1 MGHFSTRCVRRWCAG
16 ALLGCAIPTAMS
28 EEVDAPEVEVTGHY
42 ETGIGT
48 TDAASAGSVTAKRI
62 ETRPLLRPGELIEL
76 VPGMIV
82 TQHSGGGK
90 ANQYFLRGYNLDHG
104 TDFALTLD
112 GMPVN
117 MPTHGH
123 GQGYADINFMIPELI
138 SGVDFRKGPYFSSEG
153 DFSTAGAAHMRYFER
168 LPQTLGLLSVGTDG
182 YGRMVAAASPKA
194 GAGTLLLG
202 FEALTYDGPWVNEE
216 DLRKFNVVMRYSQG
230 DAANGFNVTLMGYD
244 SDWTATDQ
252 IPERAVESGEIDR
265 FGTLDPTDGGE
276 TSRFSLSGNVRHAL
290 GGGQAQLDAY
300 VIRYSLDLW
309 SNFTYALDDPLNGA
323 PNGDQFK
330 QVDRRTVYGM
340 HPRYAWSSKFG
351 SAESTNT
358 AGVQMRYDDI
368 RRVALHSTADRDIV
382 STTREDSV
390 DQLSGGIYFEN
401 ATQWLPWLRSIAGVR
416 ADWYRFDVDSSIEAN
431 SGKETDS
438 IVSPKLG
445 LVFGPWARTEYFIN
459 AGYGF
464 HSNDARGTVI
474 SVDPKTL
481 DPADPVDP
489 LVRTKGAELGVRTE
503 IVPGLQ
509 SSLAL
514 WYLKQDSEL
523 LFVGDAGTTEAS
535 RPSRRVGIE
544 WINYYRPLSWLLIDA
559 ELAFTRA
566 RFSDDDPAGDY
577 IPGAMERMAQVGI
590 TVENLGRWFGSM
602 QLRYLGARPLI
613 EDNSVRSESTTIT
626 NARVGYKLTK
636 NLRVHLDVLNLFGS
650 KDQDIA
656 YFYASCLP
664 SELGSAPCPTA
675 APRDGIEDVHFHPVE
690 PRQFRLTVVGT
701 F

>member
-1 MGHFSTRCVRRWCAG
+1 MIKTRAVIVLMAG
-16 ALLGCAIPTAMS
+16 GVGLSGWLTDASHAD
-28 EEVDAPEVEVTGHY
+28 EVQAPEVEVIGHY
-42 ETGIGT
+42 QTGIGT
-48 TDAASAGSVTAKRI
+48 SDAASEGSVTYKRI
-62 ETRPLLRPGELIEL
+62 ESRPLLRPGELVEL

-104 TDFALTLD
+104 TDFALTVD

-123 GQGYADINFMIPELI
+123 GQGYADINFLIPELI
-138 SGVDFRKGPYFSSEG
+138 SGLDFRKGPYFASEG
-153 DFSTAGAAHMRYFER
+153 DFSTAGAAHIHLFEQ
-168 LPQTLGLLSVGTDG
+168 LPQSLGLLTVGTDG
-182 YGRMVAAASPKA
+182 YGRVVAAASPKA

-202 FEALTYDGPWVNEE
+202 FEALTYDGPWVEEE
-216 DLRKFNVVMRYSQG
+216 DLRKFNGVLRYSQG
-230 DAANGFNVTLMGYD
+230 DVANGFNVTLMGYD

-252 IPERAVESGEIDR
+252 VAERAVESGEIDR
-265 FGTLDPTDGGE
+265 FGTLEPTNGGE
-276 TSRFSLSGNVRHAL
+276 TSRFSLSGNVRRTL
-290 GGGQAQLDAY
+290 GAGQAQFDAY
-300 VIRYSLDLW
+300 VIRYALDLW
-309 SNFTYALDDPLNGA
+309 SNFTYALDDPLDGA

-340 HPRYAWSSKFG
+340 HPRYAWSTKIG
-351 SAESTNT
+351 SAEATNT
-358 AGVQMRYDDI
+358 VGVQVRYDDI
-368 RRVALHSTADRDIV
+368 RRVGLYSTVERDIL

-401 ATQWLPWLRSIAGVR
+401 TTQWLPWLRSIAGVR
-416 ADWYRFDVDSSIEAN
+416 ADWYRFDVDSSIEEN

-445 LVFGPWARTEYFIN
+445 FVFGPWAKTEYFVN

-503 IVPGLQ
+503 IIPGLQ

-535 RPSRRVGIE
+535 RPSRRVGVE
-544 WINYYRPLSWLLIDA
+544 WINYYRPLPWLLIDA

-577 IPGAMERMAQVGI
+577 IPGAMERMAQVGV
-590 TVENLGRWFGSM
+590 TVEDLGRWFGSV
-602 QLRYLGARPLI
+602 QLRYLGSRPLI
-613 EDNSVRSESTTIT
+613 EDDSVRSDSTTIT

-636 NLRVHLDVLNLFGS
+636 NLRVQLDVLNLFGS

-664 SELGSAPCPTA
+664 SELGTAPCPTA

-690 PRQFRLTVVGT
+690 PRQFRLTLVGT

>member
-1 MGHFSTRCVRRWCAG
+1 MIRRRAAV
-16 ALLGCAIPTAMS
+16 ALLGGAGLSGVFADVGHAD
-28 EEVDAPEVEVTGHY
+28 EVHAPEVEVIGHY
-42 ETGIGT
+42 QTAIGT
-48 TDAASAGSVTAKRI
+48 SDAASEGSVTHKRI
-62 ETRPLLRPGELIEL
+62 ESRPLLRPGELVEL

-104 TDFALTLD
+104 TDFALNLD

-123 GQGYADINFMIPELI
+123 GQGYADINFVIPELI
-138 SGVDFRKGPYFSSEG
+138 SGVDFRKGPYFASEG
-153 DFSTAGAAHMRYFER
+153 DFSTAGAAHIHYFEA
-168 LPQTLGLLSVGTDG
+168 LPQSLGLLTVGTDG

-194 GAGTLLLG
+194 GSGHLLLG
-202 FEALTYDGPWVNEE
+202 FEALTYDGPWVNED
-216 DLRKFNVVMRYSQG
+216 DLRKFNGVLRYSQG

-252 IPERAVESGEIDR
+252 IPARAVASGEIDR
-265 FGTLDPTDGGE
+265 FGTVDPTNGGE

-290 GGGQAQLDAY
+290 GNGQAQLDAY

-330 QVDRRTVYGM
+330 QADRRTVYGIQ
-340 HPRYAWSSKFG
+340 PRYAWSTKLG
-351 SAESTNT
+351 GAEATNT
-358 AGVQMRYDDI
+358 VGAQVRYDDI
-368 RRVALHSTADRDIV
+368 RRVGLYSTADRDIQ

-416 ADWYRFDVDSSIEAN
+416 ADWYRFDVDSSIEEN

-445 LVFGPWARTEYFIN
+445 FVFGPWAKTEYFVN

-503 IVPGLQ
+503 IIPGLQ

-544 WINYYRPLSWLLIDA
+544 WINYYRPMPWLLIDA

-566 RFSDDDPAGDY
+566 RFSDDDEAGDY
-577 IPGAMERMAQVGI
+577 IPGAMERMAQIGI
-590 TVENLGRWFGSM
+590 TVEDLGRWFGSV

-613 EDNSVRSESTTIT
+613 EDNSVRSDSTTIT
-626 NARVGYKLTK
+626 NARVGYRLTK
-636 NLRVHLDVLNLFGS
+636 NLRVQLDVLNLFGS

-664 SELGSAPCPTA
+664 SELGTVPCPA
-675 APRDGIEDVHFHPVE
+675 AGPREGIEDVHFHPVE
-690 PRQFRLTVVGT
+690 PRQFRLTLVGT

>member
-1 MGHFSTRCVRRWCAG
+1 MIRRRAAV
-16 ALLGCAIPTAMS
+16 ALLGGAGLSVLLVDVGHAD
-28 EEVDAPEVEVTGHY
+28 EVQAPEVEVIGHY
-42 ETGIGT
+42 QTGIGT
-48 TDAASAGSVTAKRI
+48 SDAASEGSVTHRRI
-62 ETRPLLRPGELIEL
+62 ESRPLLRPGELVEL

-104 TDFALTLD
+104 TDFALSVD

-123 GQGYADINFMIPELI
+123 GQGYADINFVIPELI
-138 SGVDFRKGPYFSSEG
+138 SGVDFRKGPYFASEG
-153 DFSTAGAAHMRYFER
+153 DFSTAGAAHIHYFEE
-168 LPQTLGLLSVGTDG
+168 LPQALGLLTFGTDG

-194 GAGTLLLG
+194 GAGRLLLG
-202 FEALTYDGPWVNEE
+202 FEALAYDGPWVNED
-216 DLRKFNVVMRYSQG
+216 DLRKFNGVLRYSQG
-230 DAANGFNVTLMGYD
+230 DAANGFNVTLMGFD

-252 IPERAVESGEIDR
+252 IPERAVASGEIDR
-265 FGTLDPTDGGE
+265 FGTVDPSNGGE
-276 TSRFSLSGNVRHAL
+276 TSRFSLSGNFRHTL
-290 GGGQAQLDAY
+290 GNGQAQLDAY

-330 QVDRRTVYGM
+330 QADRRTVYGIQ
-340 HPRYAWSSKFG
+340 PRYAWSTKLG
-351 SAESTNT
+351 GAEVTNT
-358 AGVQMRYDDI
+358 VGAQVRYDDI
-368 RRVALHSTADRDIV
+368 RRVGLYSTVDRDTL

-445 LVFGPWARTEYFIN
+445 LVFGPWAKTEYFVN

-481 DPADPVDP
+481 DAADPVDP

-544 WINYYRPLSWLLIDA
+544 WINYYRPLPWLLIDA

-566 RFSDDDPAGDY
+566 RFSDDDEAGDY

-590 TVENLGRWFGSM
+590 TVEDLGRWFGSV

-613 EDNSVRSESTTIT
+613 EDDSVRSDSTTIT

-636 NLRVHLDVLNLFGS
+636 NLRVQLDVLNLFGS

-664 SELGSAPCPTA
+664 SELGTAPCPAA

-690 PRQFRLTVVGT
+690 PRQFRLTLVGT

>member
-1 MGHFSTRCVRRWCAG
+1 MIRRRAAV
-16 ALLGCAIPTAMS
+16 ALLGGAGLSGLFADVGHAD
-28 EEVDAPEVEVTGHY
+28 EVHAPEVEVIGHY
-42 ETGIGT
+42 QTAIGT
-48 TDAASAGSVTAKRI
+48 SDAASEGSVTHKRI
-62 ETRPLLRPGELIEL
+62 ESRPLLRPGELVEL

-104 TDFALTLD
+104 TDFALNLD

-123 GQGYADINFMIPELI
+123 GQGYADINFVIPELI
-138 SGVDFRKGPYFSSEG
+138 SGVDFRKGPYFASEG
-153 DFSTAGAAHMRYFER
+153 DFSTAGAAHIHYFEAM
-168 LPQTLGLLSVGTDG
+168 PQSLGLLTVGSDG
-182 YGRMVAAASPKA
+182 YGRIVAAASPKA
-194 GAGTLLLG
+194 GSGNLLLG
-202 FEALTYDGPWVNEE
+202 FEALTYDGPWVNED
-216 DLRKFNVVMRYSQG
+216 DLRKFNAVLRYSQG

-252 IPERAVESGEIDR
+252 IPVRAVASGEIDR
-265 FGTLDPTDGGE
+265 FGTVDPTNGGE

-290 GGGQAQLDAY
+290 GNGQAQLDAY

-330 QVDRRTVYGM
+330 QVDRRTVYGIQ
-340 HPRYAWSSKFG
+340 PRYAWSTNLG
-351 SAESTNT
+351 GAEATNT
-358 AGVQMRYDDI
+358 VGAQVRYDDI
-368 RRVALHSTADRDIV
+368 RRVGLYSTVDRDIL

-416 ADWYRFDVDSSIEAN
+416 ADWYRFDVNSSIDAN

-445 LVFGPWARTEYFIN
+445 LVFGPWAKTEYFVN

-489 LVRTKGAELGVRTE
+489 LVRTKGAELGVRTS
-503 IVPGLQ
+503 ILPGLQ

-544 WINYYRPLSWLLIDA
+544 WINYYRPLPWLLIDA

-566 RFSDDDPAGDY
+566 RFSDDDEAGDY
-577 IPGAMERMAQVGI
+577 IPGAMERMAQIGI
-590 TVENLGRWFGSM
+590 TVEDLGRWFGSV

-613 EDNSVRSESTTIT
+613 EDNSVRADSTTIT
-626 NARVGYKLTK
+626 NARVGYRLTK
-636 NLRVHLDVLNLFGS
+636 NLRVQLDVLNLFGS

-664 SELGSAPCPTA
+664 SELGTAPCPA
-675 APRDGIEDVHFHPVE
+675 AGPREGIEDVHFHPVE
-690 PRQFRLTVVGT
+690 PRQFRLTLVGT

>member
-1 MGHFSTRCVRRWCAG
+1 MIRRRAAV
-16 ALLGCAIPTAMS
+16 ALLGGAGLSGVFADVGHAD
-28 EEVDAPEVEVTGHY
+28 EVHAPEVEVIGHY
-42 ETGIGT
+42 QTAIGT
-48 TDAASAGSVTAKRI
+48 SDAASEGSVTHKRI
-62 ETRPLLRPGELIEL
+62 ESRPLLRPGELVEL

-104 TDFALTLD
+104 TDFALNLD

-123 GQGYADINFMIPELI
+123 GQGYADINFVIPELI
-138 SGVDFRKGPYFSSEG
+138 SGVDFRKGPYFASEG
-153 DFSTAGAAHMRYFER
+153 DFSTAGAAHIHYFEA
-168 LPQTLGLLSVGTDG
+168 LPQSLGLLTVGTDG

-194 GAGTLLLG
+194 GSGHLLLG
-202 FEALTYDGPWVNEE
+202 FEALTYDGPWVNED
-216 DLRKFNVVMRYSQG
+216 DLRKFNGVLRYSQG

-252 IPERAVESGEIDR
+252 IPARAVASGEIDR
-265 FGTLDPTDGGE
+265 FGTVDPTNGGE

-290 GGGQAQLDAY
+290 GNGQAQLDAY

-330 QVDRRTVYGM
+330 QADRRTVYGIQ
-340 HPRYAWSSKFG
+340 PRYAWSTKLG
-351 SAESTNT
+351 GAEATNT
-358 AGVQMRYDDI
+358 VGAQVRYDDI
-368 RRVALHSTADRDIV
+368 RRVGLYSTADRDIL

-416 ADWYRFDVDSSIEAN
+416 ADWYRFDVDSSIEEN

-445 LVFGPWARTEYFIN
+445 FVFGPWAKTEYFVN

-503 IVPGLQ
+503 IIPGLQ

-544 WINYYRPLSWLLIDA
+544 WINYYRPMPWLLIDA

-566 RFSDDDPAGDY
+566 RFSDDDEAGDY
-577 IPGAMERMAQVGI
+577 IPGAMERMAQIGI
-590 TVENLGRWFGSM
+590 TVEDLGRWFGSV

-613 EDNSVRSESTTIT
+613 EDNSVRSDSTTIT
-626 NARVGYKLTK
+626 NARVGYRLTK
-636 NLRVHLDVLNLFGS
+636 NLRVQLDVLNLFGS

-664 SELGSAPCPTA
+664 SELGTVPCPA
-675 APRDGIEDVHFHPVE
+675 AGPREGIEDVHFHPVE
-690 PRQFRLTVVGT
+690 PRQFRLTLVGT

>member
-1 MGHFSTRCVRRWCAG
+1 MIRRRAAV
-16 ALLGCAIPTAMS
+16 ALLGGAGLSVLLVDVGHAD
-28 EEVDAPEVEVTGHY
+28 EVQAPEVEVIGHY
-42 ETGIGT
+42 QTGIGT
-48 TDAASAGSVTAKRI
+48 SDAASEGSVTHKRI
-62 ETRPLLRPGELIEL
+62 ESRPLLRPGELVEL

-104 TDFALTLD
+104 TDFALSVD

-123 GQGYADINFMIPELI
+123 GQGYADINFVIPELI
-138 SGVDFRKGPYFSSEG
+138 SGVDFRKGPYFASEG
-153 DFSTAGAAHMRYFER
+153 DFSTAGAAHIHYFEE
-168 LPQTLGLLSVGTDG
+168 LPQALGLLTFGTDG
-182 YGRMVAAASPKA
+182 YGRMVAVASPKA
-194 GAGTLLLG
+194 GAGRLLLG
-202 FEALTYDGPWVNEE
+202 FEALAYDGPWVNED
-216 DLRKFNVVMRYSQG
+216 DLRKFNGVLRYSQG
-230 DAANGFNVTLMGYD
+230 DAANGFNVTLMGFD

-252 IPERAVESGEIDR
+252 IPERAVASGEIDR
-265 FGTLDPTDGGE
+265 FGTVDPSNGGE
-276 TSRFSLSGNVRHAL
+276 TSRFSLSGNFRHTL
-290 GGGQAQLDAY
+290 GNGQAQLDAY

-330 QVDRRTVYGM
+330 QADRRTVYGIQ
-340 HPRYAWSSKFG
+340 PRYAWSTKLG
-351 SAESTNT
+351 GAEVTNT
-358 AGVQMRYDDI
+358 VGAQVRYDDI
-368 RRVALHSTADRDIV
+368 RRVGLYSTVDRDTL

-445 LVFGPWARTEYFIN
+445 LVFGPWAKTEYFVN

-481 DPADPVDP
+481 DAADPVDP

-544 WINYYRPLSWLLIDA
+544 WINYYRPLPWLLIDA

-566 RFSDDDPAGDY
+566 RFSDDDEAGDY

-590 TVENLGRWFGSM
+590 TVEDLGRWFGSV

-613 EDNSVRSESTTIT
+613 EDDSVRSDSTTIT

-636 NLRVHLDVLNLFGS
+636 NLRVQLDVLNLFGS

-664 SELGSAPCPTA
+664 SELGTAPCPAA

-690 PRQFRLTVVGT
+690 PRQFRLTLVGT